1 MDLQEDFDIIKNIK
15 DKFIGNKNPKFDYTN
30 KICLKIWGYEFLA
43 YESDKIGVW
52 MLKINK
58 NMKTSIH
65 THFNKDT
72 LLIVLNGTVKINMLN
87 DKYEILSTM
96 DRLFIPKY
104 KFHGIEAITDDVE
117 LMEIEIFNSN
127 LNFSDKNDLYRLYDN
142 YNRDST
148 NYENFIQVSYE
159 LEKYNYFYI
168 DELVSLK
175 KKHLN
180 LIYHINDINIRENTI
195 YILLKGIV
203 YSNGL
208 YLKEGSIITTTDLS
222 VIDDIIILEISI
234 PYANENRKVIH
245 NFEHL
250 NLIINKL
257 KGKKN
262 ILTSGCF
269 DLIHI
274 GHLEL
279 LKNAKLLGDNLFVC
293 LSSDKQI
300 KSLKG
305 NDRPINNYNDRINLF
320 KTISYVDYI
329 IIYDEEDIKNEKT
342 LDKIMNLV
350 RPHYWVKGSDYN
362 EIDIKKKHPT
372 VNIRLFK
379 NIEDISTTNI
389 IKNIKNK

>member
-1 MDLQEDFDIIKNIK
+1 MDDFDIIKNIK
-15 DKFIGNKNPKFDYTN
+15 DKFINNKNHKFDYTN
-30 KICLKIWGYEFLA
+30 RICLKVWGYEFLA
-43 YESDKIGVW
+43 FESDKIGIW

-87 DKYEILSTM
+87 DKYEILSVM
-96 DRLFIPKY
+96 DKMFIPKY
-104 KFHGIEAITDDVE
+104 KFHGIEAITDNVE

-127 LNFSDKNDLYRLYDN
+127 VSFSDKNDLYRLYDN

-159 LEKYNYFYI
+159 LDKYNYFYI
-168 DELVSLK
+168 DELLSLK
-175 KKHLN
+175 KDYMRL
-180 LIYHINDINIRENTI
+180 INDINDIHLRDNTI
-195 YILLKGIV
+195 YILLKGVV

-208 YLKEGSIITTTDLS
+208 YIKEGSIINTTDLS
-222 VIDDIIILEISI
+222 IIDDIMILEISI
-234 PYANENRKVIH
+234 PYANENRKIIY

-257 KGKKN
+257 KDKKN
-262 ILTSGCF
+262 ILTSGCY

-305 NDRPINNYNDRINLF
+305 KDRPINNYNDRINLF

-329 IIYDEEDIKNEKT
+329 IIYDEEDIENEKT
-342 LDKIMNLV
+342 LDKIMNIV

-362 EIDIKKKHPT
+362 EADIKNKHPT